1 MEEKL
6 AIDELKKRLNE
17 EIELNNTLTSC
28 EILEISR
35 ELDKLIVEYQKKQ
48 IMNPYSYADK

>member
-35 ELDKLIVEYQKKQ
+35 ELDKLIVEYQKNKL
-48 IMNPYSYADK
+48 